1 METDA
6 TLLHGGRVYPLGE
19 STASS
24 DAIRFEDGVVSGVGI
39 GARER
44 SSARR
49 IDLDGRVVVP
59 GFHDAHTHVLWVG
72 LYERETDL
80 GGVESR
86 RDVLARLA
94 ANAGRTEPGEWVL
107 GFGYDESGWDDDTR
121 LRRAE
126 LDDISDQHPI
136 VVQRVDGHTL
146 SLNTRAIERLEFAG
160 ADGVERDATGT
171 PTGIVVEEAAGLVQ
185 RETYPDR
192 ERARELLDAACDRLH
207 ELGVTS
213 VQDMA
218 GLTTPSGTGDPMHAA
233 FQRARRDG
241 ELSLRIGYYIHVER
255 AEELA
260 ALELASGFGDDRL
273 RILGVKLFVDGS
285 IGSRTAKLDGEFAD
299 DPGNTG
305 EFVIDRSQLVSVL
318 NQAAER
324 SQRVAVHAIG
334 DAAIDRVLDAF
345 ETVAD
350 RYETSPPNLRIEH
363 LELATDSQLDRVA
376 SIDALASMQPNF
388 LQWAGDSGLYAD
400 RLESR
405 WHGRTN
411 RLRDVRDRGIDL
423 AFGSDTMPS
432 GPLYGIH
439 HAVNAPTAAQRLD
452 VGDALRAY
460 THGGAVAEGTDD
472 WKGTLE
478 PGMVADAVVLDSD
491 PFERPGT
498 IEDISVVGT
507 IVDGEIVYDDG
518 VT

>member
-1 METDA
+1 MEPNA
-6 TLLHGGRVYPLGE
+6 TILHGGRIHTLGDTT
-19 STASS
+19 STT
-24 DAIRFEDGVVSGVGI
+24 DAIRFDGGIVSDVGTTI
-39 GARER
+39 RER
-44 SSARR
+44 SSDRR
-49 IDLDGRVVVP
+49 IDLDGNVVLP

-80 GGVESR
+80 SGVERR

-94 ANAGRTEPGEWVL
+94 DNAARTEPGEWVL
-107 GFGYDESGWDDDTR
+107 GFGYDESAWNDDTR
-121 LRRAE
+121 LRRKE
-126 LDDISDQHPI
+126 LDGVSDQHPI

-146 SLNTRAIERLEFAG
+146 SLNTQAIDRIDFSG
-160 ADGVERDATGT
+160 ADGVERDASDT
-171 PTGIVVEEAAGLVQ
+171 PSGIVVEEAAGLVQ
-185 RETYPDR
+185 REIYPDR

-233 FQRARRDG
+233 FQQAQRDG
-241 ELSLRIGYYIHVER
+241 ELPLRIGYYIHVER

-273 RILGVKLFVDGS
+273 RILGVKLFIDGS

-299 DPGNTG
+299 DLGNSG
-305 EFVIDRSQLVSVL
+305 EFVIGTDRLQTVL
-318 NQAAER
+318 EQASER

-334 DAAIDRVLDAF
+334 DAAIGRILSAF

-350 RYETSPPNLRIEH
+350 RYETPAPNLRIEH
-363 LELATDSQLDRVA
+363 LELATDEQLDRVA
-376 SIDALASMQPNF
+376 SLDVLASMQPNF
-388 LQWAGDSGLYAD
+388 LQWAGDTGLYAD
-400 RLESR
+400 RLEQR
-405 WHGRTN
+405 WHGGTN
-411 RLRDVRDRGIDL
+411 RLRDIRDRGIDL

-439 HAVNAPTAAQRLD
+439 HAVNAPTAAQRLEVD
-452 VGDALRAY
+452 EALRAY

-478 PGMVADAVVLDSD
+478 PGMAADAVVLESD
-491 PFERPGT
+491 PFDRPET
-498 IEDISVVGT
+498 INEISVVAT
-507 IVDGEIVYDDG
+507 IVDGELVYDDG
-518 VT
+518 LT